1 MMPLLTAN
9 SFFELADYEHRRL
22 FTEAEPVWTALGR
35 LKGYLDDYPFPS
47 LPAGV
52 TPSLPLT
59 ATLVLHEGE
68 VLEAKGLAIVY
79 GDVTKGGL
87 KVSRGGHELAGATV
101 LMAGVV
107 LHGERFAFGRGV
119 LVESGAFITGPTVL
133 GDCSEVRQ
141 GAYLR
146 GNCLVGK
153 RCVVGHVTEVK
164 HTIFLDDAKAGH
176 FAYLGDSILGNQ
188 VNLGAGT
195 KMANLR
201 FVKGNVR
208 VRTPAGTLDSG
219 LRKFGAVLGDQVQ
232 TGCNS
237 VTSPGTVIGRR
248 SFLLP
253 NTTAPSGYH
262 PDNSM
267 LRP

>member
-9 SFFELADYEHRRL
+9 SFFELAASDHRQL
-22 FTEAEPVWTALGR
+22 FSEAEPVWTALSR
-35 LKGYLDDYPFPS
+35 LKEYLGDYAFGP

-52 TPSLPLT
+52 RPSQPLT
-59 ATLVLHEGE
+59 ETLVLYEGE
-68 VLEAKGLAIVY
+68 VLKSEGLAIVF

-87 KVSRGGHELAGATV
+87 KVSRDGCELTGATV

-119 LVESGAFITGPTVL
+119 LVESGAFITGPTVI
-133 GDCSEVRQ
+133 GDFSEVRQ

-146 GNCLVGK
+146 GHCLVGK

-208 VRTPAGTLDSG
+208 VRIPEGSLDSG
-219 LRKFGAVLGDQVQ
+219 LRKFGAILGDQVQ

-237 VTSPGTVIGRR
+237 VTNPGTVIGRR

-262 PDNSM
+262 PENSM
-267 LRP
+267 IR

>member
-1 MMPLLTAN
+1 MTTVLSAN
-9 SFFELADYEHRRL
+9 SFFDLADFEHRQI
-22 FTEAEPVWTALGR
+22 FSEGPVWEALARLNDYLAARQYPALPPEMVTGR
-35 LKGYLDDYPFPS
+35 PLDRTWLFFEGHFRDA
-47 LPAGV
+47 AG
-52 TPSLPLT
+52 LD
-59 ATLVLHEGE
+59 
-68 VLEAKGLAIVY
+68 IRF
-79 GDVTKGGL
+79 GDVG
-87 KVSRGGHELAGATV
+87 RGTLAVYDGDRLLPGATV
-101 LMAGVV
+101 IMAGVI
-107 LHGERFAFGRGV
+107 LRGESFSFGRGV
-119 LVESGAFITGPTVL
+119 LIESGAFVDGPAVI
-133 GDCSEVRQ
+133 GDFSEVRQ

-146 GNCLVGK
+146 GNCLIGK

-176 FAYLGDSILGNQ
+176 FAYLGDTILGNR

-201 FVKGNVR
+201 FVAGNVP
-208 VRTPAGTLDSG
+208 VRTAEGTVDSG
-219 LRKFGAVLGDQVQ
+219 LRKLGAVLGDQVQ

-237 VTSPGTVIGRR
+237 VTNPGTLIGRR

-267 LRP
+267 IRG

>member
-1 MMPLLTAN
+1 MPPLTAN
-9 SFFELADYEHRRL
+9 SFFELADYEHRLL
-22 FTEAEPVWTALGR
+22 FSEVEPVWTALSR
-35 LKGYLDDYPFPS
+35 LKGYLDDYSFSP
-47 LPAGV
+47 LPAGAR
-52 TPSLPLT
+52 PSQPLSE
-59 ATLVLHEGE
+59 TLVLHEGE
-68 VLEAKGLAIVY
+68 VLTAMGLEIVF

-87 KVSRGGHELAGATV
+87 KVSRDGRELAGATV

-119 LVESGAFITGPTVL
+119 LVESGAFISGPTVI
-133 GDCSEVRQ
+133 GDYSEVRQ

-208 VRTPAGTLDSG
+208 VRTPEGTLDSG

-232 TGCNS
+232 TGCNA

>member
-9 SFFELADYEHRRL
+9 SFFDLADYQHRQI
-22 FTEAEPVWTALGR
+22 FSESEPVWTALGR
-35 LKGYLDDYPFPS
+35 LKAYLGDLAFPP
-47 LPAGV
+47 LPAGIR
-52 TPSLPLT
+52 PSQPL
-59 ATLVLHEGE
+59 AETLVLYEGE
-68 VLEAKGLAIVY
+68 VLSALGLEIVY

-87 KVSRGGHELAGATV
+87 RVRRNGQELAGATV
-101 LMAGVV
+101 LMAGAV
-107 LHGERFAFGRGV
+107 LHGEQFVFGPGV
-119 LVESGAFITGPTVL
+119 LVESGAFIAGPTVI

-146 GNCLVGK
+146 GNCLIGK
-153 RCVVGHVTEVK
+153 RCVLGHVTEVK

-176 FAYLGDSILGNQ
+176 FVYLGDSILGNQ

-208 VRTPAGTLDSG
+208 VRTPQGTLDSG

-237 VTSPGTVIGRR
+237 VTNPGTIIGRR

-262 PDNSM
+262 PENTM
-267 LRP
+267 IRP

>member
-1 MMPLLTAN
+1 MIHLTAN
-9 SFFELADYEHRRL
+9 SFFDLGSWGHRQL
-22 FTEAEPVWTALGR
+22 FPDSEPVWAALGR
-35 LKGYLDDYPFPS
+35 LKEYLADYSFPP
-47 LPAGV
+47 LPVGV
-52 TPSLPLT
+52 RPSVPLA

-68 VLEAKGLAIVY
+68 VHDGAGLEIVY
-79 GDVTKGGL
+79 GEVTKGGL
-87 KVSRGGHELAGATV
+87 LVRRGGVELTGATV
-101 LMAGVV
+101 LMAGAV

-119 LVESGAFITGPTVL
+119 LVESGAFIAGPTVI
-133 GDCSEVRQ
+133 GDCTEVRQ

-164 HTIFLDDAKAGH
+164 HSVFLDDAKAGH

-208 VRTPAGTLDSG
+208 VRTPEGTLDSG
-219 LRKFGAVLGDQVQ
+219 LRKFGAILGDAVQ

-237 VTSPGTVIGRR
+237 VTNPGTVIGRR

-267 LRP
+267 IRP